1 MTPTLSHLIS
11 SIALGSM
18 AVLVVVWVGYP
29 ALMGMLAGSRPP
41 TRYPEAGPAQR
52 VTVVLASREVA
63 EVIRARIAN
72 LLTTRFPLDRLEIIV
87 TLDARDSRATPEE
100 LTGFGDNVR
109 VIIGDEP
116 GGKAMGVNAA
126 MRHATGDVV
135 VFADSF
141 QTFIPDTIPRLAG
154 ALQAPHTGAVS
165 GRLVLAKAEDSV
177 SPIHL
182 YWAYETWLRECEA
195 RWHSCVGVFGP
206 VNAIRRELWTP
217 LRSGLIL
224 DDVHT
229 PMRLVLEGYRIG
241 FVHNAL
247 AIDIRSSNPDS
258 EYRRKVRTLT
268 GNIQLCLWL
277 PTVLNPLRNPLWLQF
292 VCHKLG
298 RLLTP
303 YAVFLAG
310 GSLAILGLQQ
320 LARMPV
326 LIPVLM
332 VVALGILSSSAL
344 RQSIGRLGA
353 WMVGM
358 QAAVVMATVNGVRGR
373 WDVWTR

>member
-1 MTPTLSHLIS
+1 MTLSC
-11 SIALGSM
+11 
-18 AVLVVVWVGYP
+18 
-29 ALMGMLAGSRPP
+29 SRTHSNPSY
-41 TRYPEAGPAQR
+41 R
-52 VTVVLASREVA
+52 
-63 EVIRARIAN
+63 IR
-72 LLTTRFPLDRLEIIV
+72 
-87 TLDARDSRATPEE
+87 SRAC
-100 LTGFGDNVR
+100 R
-109 VIIGDEP
+109 RI
-116 GGKAMGVNAA
+116 
-126 MRHATGDVV
+126 
-135 VFADSF
+135 
-141 QTFIPDTIPRLAG
+141 
-154 ALQAPHTGAVS
+154 QAPNTGAVS

-206 VNAIRRELWTP
+206 VNAIRRELWAP
-217 LRSGLIL
+217 LQSGLIL

-229 PMRLVLEGYRIG
+229 PMRLVLEGHRIG
-241 FVHNAL
+241 FVHNAI

-277 PTVLNPLRNPLWLQF
+277 PAVLSPVRNPLWLQF

-310 GSLAILGLQQ
+310 VSLLILGLQR
-320 LARMPV
+320 LASMPALV
-326 LIPVLM
+326 PLLFVA
-332 VVALGILSSSAL
+332 ALGVLSSSAL
-344 RQSIGRLGA
+344 RQSISRLSA
-353 WMVGM
+353 WVVGM

-373 WDVWTR
+373 WNVWTR